1 MIVLGIETSC
11 DDTGIALVKDGILIY
26 EVRSTQE
33 EVHKKFGGVV
43 PEVASREHFKTLL
56 PLYDIIKEK
65 FSEHIDA
72 VAVTVGPGL
81 PGSLSLGLCF
91 AKTIALYEGVKIV
104 GVNHLEAH
112 LLACLLENRYPK
124 FPCLGVIVSG
134 GHTEMILW
142 SGWGVYKRIGWTV
155 DDAIGEVI
163 DKIGREMGISYPA
176 GSEIE
181 RLSQGAK
188 GEIKISKLKMEGY
201 MMSFS
206 GIKTAALR
214 VFRKIASKEDYS
226 AFALG
231 LQNSL
236 FGSLSSKIER
246 VIEDHQIKEIVLGG
260 GVAAN
265 KILRDKVG
273 EVCSEHSLSLMVP
286 SPKFCADNAAM
297 VAICGYDMILRG
309 ISDDLSLDYRS
320 DWKIKI

>member
-11 DDTGIALVKDGILIY
+11 DDTGIAIVKDGILVC
-26 EVRSTQE
+26 EVRATQE
-33 EVHKKFGGVV
+33 EIHKKFGGVV
-43 PEVASREHFKTLL
+43 PEVASREHFRTLL
-56 PLYDIIKEK
+56 PLYDVIREKFKEK
-65 FSEHIDA
+65 IDA

-91 AKTIALYEGVKIV
+91 AKTIALCEGVRIV

-124 FPCLGVIVSG
+124 FPCLGVVISG

-181 RLSQGAK
+181 RLSLSAK

-214 VFRKIASKEDYS
+214 TFRKITSKNDYP

-236 FGSLSSKIER
+236 FSSLSSKIER
-246 VIEDHQIKEIVLGG
+246 VVEDYHIKEIVLGG

-265 KILRDKVG
+265 NILKGKVAK
-273 EVCSEHSLSLMVP
+273 VCRKHNLGMIVP
-286 SPKFCADNAAM
+286 LPKFCADNAAM
-297 VAICGYDMILRG
+297 VAVCGYDMILRG
-309 ISDDLSLDYRS
+309 VSDDLSLDYKS
-320 DWKIKI
+320 DWKI

>member
-11 DDTGIALVKDGILIY
+11 DDTGIAVVKDGSLIC

-56 PLYDIIKEK
+56 PLYEIIKEK
-65 FSEHIDA
+65 FSEKIDV

-91 AKTIALYEGVKIV
+91 AKTIALCENVKIV

-112 LLACLLENRYPK
+112 LLACLLEYRYPK
-124 FPCLGVIVSG
+124 FPTLGVIVSG
-134 GHTEMILW
+134 GHTEIILW
-142 SGWGVYKRIGWTV
+142 SGWGVYERIGWTV

-181 RLSQGAK
+181 RLSQSAK
-188 GEIKISKLKMEGY
+188 GEIKISRLKMEGY

-214 VFRKIASKEDYS
+214 EFRKISSKEDYPS
-226 AFALG
+226 FALG

-236 FGSLSSKIER
+236 FSSLSTKIEK
-246 VIEDHQIKEIVLGG
+246 VIEDYQIKEIVLGG

-265 KILRDKVG
+265 GILRNKVEEICKKYG
-273 EVCSEHSLSLMVP
+273 LGMMVP

-297 VAICGYDMILRG
+297 VAICGYDKTLRG
-309 ISDDLSLDYRS
+309 ISDDLSLDYRP
-320 DWKIKI
+320 DWKI

>member
-11 DDTGIALVKDGILIY
+11 DDTGIAVVKDGSLIC

-56 PLYDIIKEK
+56 PLYNMIKER

-91 AKTIALYEGVKIV
+91 AKTIALCERVKIV

-112 LLACLLENRYPK
+112 LLACLLEYRYPK
-124 FPCLGVIVSG
+124 FPALGVIVSG
-134 GHTEMILW
+134 GHTEMVLW

-176 GSEIE
+176 GSEME
-181 RLSQGAK
+181 RLSRSTTY
-188 GEIKISKLKMEGY
+188 EIKIPKLKMEGY

-214 VFRKIASKEDYS
+214 EFRKITLKEDYP

-236 FGSLSSKIER
+236 FSSLSSKIER
-246 VIEDHQIKEIVLGG
+246 VVQDYKIKEIVLGG

-273 EVCSEHSLSLMVP
+273 EVCSKHNLGFIVP

-297 VAICGYDMILRG
+297 VTICGYDMILRG

-320 DWKIKI
+320 DWKIKA